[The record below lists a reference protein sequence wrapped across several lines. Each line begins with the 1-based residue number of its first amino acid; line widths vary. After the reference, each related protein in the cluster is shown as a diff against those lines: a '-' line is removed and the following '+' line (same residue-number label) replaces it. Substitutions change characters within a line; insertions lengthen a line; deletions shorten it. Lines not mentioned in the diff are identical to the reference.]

1 MKVNAFFFSNLCR
14 QKKRHIWIHSFFG
27 KHIKIRAS
35 LRHTNIKYRNARYRT
50 IYSQSTSSLTG
61 AVRGDSFFL
70 SMTALVATQTIWSPF
85 TSRVAE
91 KVYRLIVSVVVS
103 GCGVRSEV
111 RGQI

>member
-1 MKVNAFFFSNLCR
+1 M
-14 QKKRHIWIHSFFG
+14 
-27 KHIKIRAS
+27 
-35 LRHTNIKYRNARYRT
+35 
-50 IYSQSTSSLTG
+50 TG
-61 AVRGDSFFL
+61 AVRGDSFIL

-111 RGQI
+111 RVEKSGVTGQALEIKRERWEVRGRKSDMRGQRDQWSDFRGQGS